1 MTDYLEQL
9 HRCVVFVES
18 HLDEDIGFRNVAS
31 QAAYLSPWHFHRV
44 FEAVL
49 GLTVTEYIRERKLTT
64 AAYALVESDARIIDI
79 ALQSGYESQ
88 EAFSRAFKRRFG
100 TAPGAYRERRIHAS
114 IPARQPY
121 SMEAL
126 RSMIGGIDMEPTIV
140 HKPEFTIVGLEGPS
154 SQANN
159 RIPALWDAFLPR
171 GGEIKDPVPGGG
183 SYGICGYL
191 DVKTMDENTEWT
203 ETVGAEAYG
212 KAPLPQGMV
221 KKTMPARRYAVFCH
235 KGALDTLRTTYDYI
249 YKTYL
254 PKSGLA
260 LAHADDF
267 EYYDQRFSLSDPE
280 RSEMFIYIPLAD

>member
-1 MTDYLEQL
+1 MTDYFEQL

-18 HLDEDIGFRNVAS
+18 HLDEDIGFRDVAS

-49 GLTVTEYIRERKLTT
+49 GLTVTEYIRERKLTA
-64 AAYALVESDARIIDI
+64 AAYRLVESDARIIDI
-79 ALQSGYESQ
+79 ALASGYESQ

-126 RSMIGGIDMEPTIV
+126 RAMTGGIDMEPTIV
-140 HKPEFTIVGLEGPS
+140 WKDSFTIVGLEGHT

-159 RIPALWDAFLPR
+159 RIPALWQAFVQR
-171 GGEIKDPVPGGG
+171 EREVADPVPGNRC
-183 SYGICGYL
+183 YGVCEYK
-191 DVKTMDENTEWT
+191 DFRTMDENTEWT
-203 ETVGAEAYG
+203 ETVGLEAYG
-212 KAPLPQGMV
+212 KKPLPKGMV
-221 KKTMPARRYAVFCH
+221 KKTVPSMRYAVFSH
-235 KGALDTLRTTYDYI
+235 KGSLDTLGETYDYI

-260 LAHADDF
+260 LAQADDF
-267 EYYDQRFSLSDPE
+267 EYYDQRFNPGDPAH
-280 RSEMFIYIPLAD
+280 SEMFIYIPLAD